1 MKIKLKDYRLRR
13 GLNQAQLGK
22 RSGVPQGMISD
33 IEAGKINA
41 PRVDTM
47 HKLATALKCTVDDLI
62 EDEEK
67 GRSA

>member
-1 MKIKLKDYRLRR
+1 MKVRLRELR
-13 GLNQAQLGK
+13 LKRRMNQIQLAQL
-22 RSGVPQGMISD
+22 SGVPQGMISD
-33 IEAGKINA
+33 IEAGKIAA

-62 EDEEK
+62 EDEDE